1 MRSRP
6 FVAQGTSRHE
16 TEEDLMETVPEKVV
30 TDTTDMPDSG
40 LGLMLFVLLV
50 LTIVAALAT

>member
-1 MRSRP
+1 
-6 FVAQGTSRHE
+6 
-16 TEEDLMETVPEKVV
+16 METVPEKAV

-50 LTIVAALAT
+50 LTVVAALAT

>member
-1 MRSRP
+1 
-6 FVAQGTSRHE
+6 
-16 TEEDLMETVPEKVV
+16 METVPENAV
-30 TDTTDMPDSG
+30 TDTTDAPDSG